1 MTYVYNS
8 QLDAFTLYHIQ
19 EEESPSRSSI
29 SPALPALGHAISGAS
44 GTAISK
50 LLIYPLDLV
59 ITRLQV
65 QAQFQNPSTPSD
77 ADYTSLLDAA
87 TKIYNNEGGIAAFYS
102 GVLPDTAKSVADS
115 FLFFLAYNYL
125 RSRRLTTR
133 GGSARTLPALDEI
146 AVGMLAGAL
155 SKLCTT
161 PIQNIVTRKQTASMV
176 ASRDPTATASPDLS
190 LKDIALQIRHEKG
203 LQGFWSGYSAS
214 LVLTL
219 NPAITFLLHKILL
232 RALVPRARRED
243 PGARVTFLVAALSK
257 SVASAV
263 TYPFSLAKT
272 RAQVSKHAPTE
283 TVGQTSESSEKE
295 VGKGGAAGVA
305 AQARRARQRTVF
317 STILRVAR
325 TEGVAAL
332 YQGLGAEMLKGFFSH
347 GLTML
352 MKDRI
357 HGVVVSL
364 YYLVLQ
370 TAQKYPTSEEIRA
383 MAARRANGVVENG
396 REMVGNASQYAGDV
410 VANGKSQAGELYE
423 KGREMAGNAAEQAKG
438 VVGKGTEG
446 AKGAKGVIG
455 SGSGNEDK

>member
-29 SPALPALGHAISGAS
+29 GPALPALGHALSGAA

-65 QAQFQNPSTPSD
+65 QAQFQDPSTPTPTS

-102 GVLPDTAKSVADS
+102 GVVPDTAKSVADS

-125 RSRRLTTR
+125 RSRRLTSR
-133 GGSARTLPALDEI
+133 GSARTLPALDEI
-146 AVGMLAGAL
+146 AVGMLAGAF
-155 SKLCTT
+155 SKLWTT
-161 PIQNIVTRKQTASMV
+161 PVQNIVTRKQTAAMV
-176 ASRDPTATASPDLS
+176 ASQDPMATASPDLS
-190 LKDIALQIRHEKG
+190 LRDIALQIRHEKG

-219 NPAITFLLHKILL
+219 NPAVTFLLHKILL

-272 RAQVSKHAPTE
+272 RAQVSRQAPSE
-283 TVGQTSESSEKE
+283 AVGQTSESEKKVVKE
-295 VGKGGAAGVA
+295 GEALIAAKA
-305 AQARRARQRTVF
+305 KRARQRTVF
-317 STILRVAR
+317 STILRVAK

-332 YQGLGAEMLKGFFSH
+332 YHGLGAEMLKGFFSH

-357 HGVVVSL
+357 HGVIVSL
-364 YYLVLQ
+364 YYLLLK
-370 TAQKYPTSEEIRA
+370 AAKKYPGPDEIRA
-383 MAARRANGVVENG
+383 MASRRANGAYESG
-396 REMVGNASQYAGDV
+396 KELAGNASQYAGDV
-410 VANGKSQAGELYE
+410 VANGRSQAGELFE
-423 KGREMAGNAAEQAKG
+423 KGRELAGSAAEQAKG
-438 VVGKGTEG
+438 VVEKGTDG
-446 AKGAKGVIG
+446 AKGMIG
-455 SGSGNEDK
+455 SGKEEK